1 MGLYIIMMLPDIT
14 NKQQEIVR
22 LLYRFRFLNRIQIQT
37 LLNNKDHRN
46 INTWLKDLH
55 TKQYVGRIFDNS
67 YIKNT
72 IPAKYFT
79 SLNAIRYLKQSDK
92 IDSSILKKY
101 RQEKRRSASFIDKS
115 IFVADIYL
123 KLLNLPVS
131 KGADFKFYT
140 QQDFPID
147 AQIREL
153 LPDFAYVYKTGKNLE
168 HFVGEIFSD
177 KMPRYA
183 VRGRVRKYLEYFDE
197 DEGKPTNIL
206 FICAND
212 LTQNFIQRYVSR
224 YPRDEG
230 GLNANVYIA
239 TKANIIESGMEIELF
254 KKASEV

>member
-1 MGLYIIMMLPDIT
+1 MTLPDIT

-55 TKQYVGRIFDNS
+55 TKQYLGRIFDNS
-67 YIKNT
+67 FIKNT
-72 IPAKYFT
+72 IPAKYYT
-79 SLNAIRYLKQSDK
+79 SLNAIRYLKQSDN

-101 RQEKRRSASFIDKS
+101 RQEKRRSATFIDKS

-131 KGADFKFYT
+131 RGTDFKFYT

-153 LPDFAYVYKTGKNLE
+153 SPDFAYVYKTGKGLE
-168 HFVGEIFSD
+168 HFVGEIFSE

-183 VRGRVRKYLEYFDE
+183 VRGRVRKYLEYFE
-197 DEGKPTNIL
+197 QDEGKPTNIL

-212 LTQNFIQRYVSR
+212 LTQNFIQRYLSR
-224 YPRDEG
+224 YSRDEG
-230 GLNANVYIA
+230 GLSANVYIA
-239 TKANIIESGMEIELF
+239 TKANIIENGIEFELF